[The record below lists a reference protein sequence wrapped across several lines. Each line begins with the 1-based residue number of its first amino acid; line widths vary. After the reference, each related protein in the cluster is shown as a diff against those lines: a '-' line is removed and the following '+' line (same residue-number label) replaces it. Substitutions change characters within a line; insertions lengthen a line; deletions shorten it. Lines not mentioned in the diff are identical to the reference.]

1 MQVGTRDKGLMRAL
15 EDDREATK
23 RYGAQMAKQIK
34 KRIAALS
41 AADSLAD
48 FWPPNS
54 GPERCHELKGGM
66 AGIYSLDLNQP
77 FRLLFKPSE
86 QVSENTLQGEYSD
99 VDEKV
104 KWQKIRAVEIIEIR
118 DTHG

>member
-1 MQVGTRDKGLMRAL
+1 MQVGTRDRGLKKAL

-23 RYGAQMAKQIK
+23 RYGIQMAKQIK

-66 AGIYSLDLNQP
+66 AGIYSMDLNQP

-86 QVSENTLQGEYSD
+86 QASESTSQGENSD
-99 VDEKV
+99 VDENA
-104 KWQKIRAVEIIEIR
+104 KWQKIRTVEIMEIR